1 MPNATRILLVED
13 NAGDAE
19 LICEQLSDCPS
30 APPYEIEHVT
40 TLRSALDRL
49 ATGRI
54 ELVLLD
60 LGLPDSH
67 GASTV
72 MRVTDKA
79 PSVPIVVISGF
90 NDPEVR
96 QQVLE
101 AQAQDFLVKGAVD
114 SDQLSKYI
122 RGAREQRGARQ
133 SEAGAPQRP
142 GLSAPD
148 SPQPTVG
155 GPTLIFEPDPSMFV
169 TVNTILQV
177 SGYETVHA
185 VTPLALTE
193 AARTGTPGLIL
204 LGLGSGIDDQLL
216 VERLRALT
224 ETPIIALY
232 PAGYID
238 RGGSMPRG
246 VTTSLPKP
254 PSRTTLLAALTR
266 VPHLVL
272 KTA

>member
-1 MPNATRILLVED
+1 MVPNATRILLVED
-13 NAGDAE
+13 NVRDAE
-19 LICEQLSDCPS
+19 LICEQLSECPS
-30 APPYEIEHVT
+30 APSYEIEHVT
-40 TLRSALDRL
+40 SLRSALDRL

-54 ELVLLD
+54 DLVLLD

-67 GASTV
+67 GASTA
-72 MRVTDKA
+72 MRVFDTA

-90 NDPEVR
+90 DDPEVK

-101 AQAQDFLVKGAVD
+101 AHAQDFLVKGAVD
-114 SDQLSKYI
+114 SDQLLKYV
-122 RGAREQRGARQ
+122 RGAREQRGMRLT
-133 SEAGAPQRP
+133 EHGTPQRP
-142 GLSAPD
+142 GLSPHD
-148 SPQPTVG
+148 SPHTAVG

-193 AARTGTPGLIL
+193 AARTGAPGLIL

-224 ETPIIALY
+224 DTPIVALY

-238 RGGSMPRG
+238 SGGSMPRG
-246 VTTSLPKP
+246 VTTALPNSLW
-254 PSRTTLLAALTR
+254 
-266 VPHLVL
+266 
-272 KTA
+272 